1 MYIYDKDEIKK
12 NLTIDQV
19 KDLVDELGGEAIDCI
34 AAQFVTVGIVINYII
49 MIILNYLSVLQIAE
63 RLLIFFNLFKK

>member
-19 KDLVDELGGEAIDCI
+19 KDLVDELGGEAIE
-34 AAQFVTVGIVINYII
+34 QN
-49 MIILNYLSVLQIAE
+49 
-63 RLLIFFNLFKK
+63 